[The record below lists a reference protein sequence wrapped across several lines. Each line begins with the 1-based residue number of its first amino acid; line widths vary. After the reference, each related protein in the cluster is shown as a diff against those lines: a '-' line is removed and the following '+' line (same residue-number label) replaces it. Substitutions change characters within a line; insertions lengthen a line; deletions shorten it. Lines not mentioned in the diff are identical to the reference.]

1 MFPLVVFQ
9 TSTAW
14 ALPEDD
20 LRMTAWSRS
29 LIEHMHSLNKEKGL
43 SSEFL
48 YMGDAGEFQNTFST
62 FPPSNVERLKTIRA
76 EYDPDKVFQRL
87 DWGDSSS
94 GSDPL
99 GDLQSPRAVSPS
111 RSNGGRK

>member
-87 DWGDSSS
+87 DWG
-94 GSDPL
+94 GFKL
-99 GDLQSPRAVSPS
+99 GF
-111 RSNGGRK
+111 